1 MFHDWK
7 VYFSYIH
14 CISCFF
20 IQDFSNIIC
29 DIFDIYNIFQ
39 ILSAQRFKSQEYINR
54 ASPMTQQVK
63 NLPAIQETQEMWVQ
77 FLGLEDPLEKDM
89 ATHSVLLPG
98 ESHGLRSL
106 AGYSPMGHK
115 ELGITE
121 WLRSKRQRRK
131 GKMYTSECRV
141 PKNRSFLSEQS
152 THTGT

>member
-1 MFHDWK
+1 
-7 VYFSYIH
+7 
-14 CISCFF
+14 
-20 IQDFSNIIC
+20 
-29 DIFDIYNIFQ
+29 
-39 ILSAQRFKSQEYINR
+39 
-54 ASPMTQQVK
+54 
-63 NLPAIQETQEMWVQ
+63 
-77 FLGLEDPLEKDM
+77 M